1 MVPTLELD
9 RTELIYIYQSTLMKF
24 ADIHEFGRTGGMK
37 SGAKRRV
44 RRANLK
50 P

>member
-1 MVPTLELD
+1 MMSESPGYQMVV
-9 RTELIYIYQSTLMKF
+9 ILMEVQLLSVLS
-24 ADIHEFGRTGGMK
+24 ILGSRGMK